1 MVDESEAIDHC
12 HGHTVRLSLALFEK
26 NWRVELYKVNCL
38 ISLGVGGYNEL
49 GLILL

>member
-1 MVDESEAIDHC
+1 MVGGSEAIDHC
-12 HGHTVRLSLALFEK
+12 HGDAVYLSLALSEK

-38 ISLGVGGYNEL
+38 ISLHVGKYNEL